1 MWRGRR
7 TRFQADGKIE
17 FAMRIAIAADH
28 AGLAVKDQLREN
40 LRAEGHEVL
49 DLGTHGPESVDY
61 PDFAGAVAGR
71 VAAGEADRGILVC
84 STGVGMSIA
93 ANKVQGIRAAL
104 AYSVEQ
110 VQLTRAH
117 NDANILAIG
126 AKFAD
131 AAAATAMAG
140 VFLATPFEGGRHS
153 RRIEK
158 IARLEAGS

>member
-1 MWRGRR
+1 M
-7 TRFQADGKIE
+7 I
-17 FAMRIAIAADH
+17 IAIAADH
-28 AGLAVKDQLREN
+28 AGVAVKDQLREN
-40 LRAEGHEVL
+40 LRAAGHEVL
-49 DLGTHGPESVDY
+49 DLGTHGPESADY
-61 PDFAGAVAGR
+61 PDYAGAVARR

-93 ANKVQGIRAAL
+93 ANKIHGIRAAL

-153 RRIEK
+153 RRVEK
-158 IARLEAGS
+158 IARLEQGS